1 MSKYRHARCT
11 RLLGTSTLAKLLCLF
26 LDSSGLILKW
36 SFTTEE
42 VYTHFL
48 HTCNSGAVA
57 NVHPSLL
64 PSDGNGK
71 ETQ

>member
-1 MSKYRHARCT
+1 M
-11 RLLGTSTLAKLLCLF
+11 AKLLCLF

-36 SFTTEE
+36 SLTIEE
-42 VYTHFL
+42 VYTRFL

-71 ETQ
+71 EAQ